1 MILHCTQHIN
11 DRWQLSLILLLLKKQ
26 LWNELLF
33 PVLIPFILRGES
45 NARMDWC
52 IEVESICAGKPSS
65 HSLNAF
71 ILSKM
76 ELYLAVAWHVAPV
89 VVLK

>member
-1 MILHCTQHIN
+1 
-11 DRWQLSLILLLLKKQ
+11 
-26 LWNELLF
+26 
-33 PVLIPFILRGES
+33 
-45 NARMDWC
+45 MDWC